1 MWAMILAQLIVDD
14 CWPCH
19 LIVVDCRGL
28 EAFAIHVKSVFPGPV
43 VHLAVCGVMF
53 DKLEA
58 VALTCADPNLDLSCL
73 PDSV

>member
-1 MWAMILAQLIVDD
+1 MILAQLIVGN
-14 CWPCH
+14 CRPCH
-19 LIVVDCRGL
+19 YALVDCRGL
-28 EAFAIHVKSVFPGPV
+28 QAFAIDIEPVFPGPV
-43 VHLAVCGVMF
+43 VQFAVCGVMF